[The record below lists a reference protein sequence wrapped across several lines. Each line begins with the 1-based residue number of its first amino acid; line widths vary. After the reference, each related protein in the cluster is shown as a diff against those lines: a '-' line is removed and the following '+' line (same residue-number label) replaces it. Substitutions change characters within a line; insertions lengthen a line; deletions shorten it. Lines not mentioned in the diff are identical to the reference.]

1 MLHGTA
7 TFDTTPKTPEE
18 RLAWFRDD
26 GQGRYP
32 LIVAEE
38 LDSRVRG
45 NDGAGHPRNA
55 GRGEIAGWTR
65 LYAWSVRC
73 AYARAAE
80 NAVYV
85 HEQHRGKGVGRALL
99 AELIRVSQER
109 GIKLLIAR
117 VVEGNAGS
125 RALHEALGFKTI
137 GVMRKVGEKFG
148 RLLDVR
154 LMDLHLDESFP
165 LESAP
170 Q

>member
-26 GQGRYP
+26 GKGRYP
-32 LIVAEE
+32 LIVAEIP
-38 LDSRVRG
+38 LTQPS
-45 NDGAGHPRNA
+45 PRDA
-55 GRGEIAGWTR
+55 GRGEILGWTR

-73 AYARAAE
+73 AYDRAAE

-99 AELIRVSQER
+99 AELIRVSPER